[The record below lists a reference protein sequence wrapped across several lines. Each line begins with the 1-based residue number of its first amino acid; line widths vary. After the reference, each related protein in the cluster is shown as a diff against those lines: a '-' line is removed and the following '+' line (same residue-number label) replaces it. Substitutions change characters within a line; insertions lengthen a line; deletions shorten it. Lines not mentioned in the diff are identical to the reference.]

1 MIRWIVFDAMGVI
14 FEEGDDIL
22 NRLVP
27 FLRKRGFALD
37 AENVHAAYRRAS
49 LGQISSREFWKS
61 LNLEREY
68 PAIQNEYLD
77 TCLRLDPHFLD
88 TVQRLGGKYSLA
100 MFSNDIAEWSLH
112 LRRTNGLD
120 RIFQKTLISSE
131 VGIRKPDAGIYRIL
145 LDRLQAK
152 AEECIF
158 VDDRLPNL
166 VNAKTLGIIPVW
178 LAKGNPPPDPGMPHR
193 IQDLSELPALVGE
206 IFPDT
211 DSSRPEGHSE

>member
-27 FLRKRGFALD
+27 FLQQRGFALD
-37 AENVHAAYRRAS
+37 AEYVHAAYRRAS

-68 PAIQNEYLD
+68 PTIQNEYLD
-77 TCLRLDPHFLD
+77 TCVRLDPHFLN
-88 TVQRLGGKYSLA
+88 TVLRLGGKFSMA
-100 MFSNDIAEWSLH
+100 MLTNDIAEWSAR

-152 AEECIF
+152 AEDCIF
-158 VDDRLPNL
+158 IDDRLPNL
-166 VNAKTLGIIPVW
+166 LIAKTLGIIPVW
-178 LAKGNPPPDPGMPHR
+178 LAKGNPPPDPEIPHR
-193 IQDLSELPALVGE
+193 IQNLSELPELVGE
-206 IFPDT
+206 IFPET
-211 DSSRPEGHSE
+211 